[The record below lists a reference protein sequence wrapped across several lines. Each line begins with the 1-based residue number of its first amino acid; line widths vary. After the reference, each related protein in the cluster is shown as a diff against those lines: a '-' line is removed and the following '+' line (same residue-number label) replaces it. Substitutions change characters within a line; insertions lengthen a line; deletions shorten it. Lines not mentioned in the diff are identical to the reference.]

1 MNRNVFDKL
10 ITWKNNPDRKPL
22 ILKGARQVGKTWLM
36 HEFGSKEY
44 ANYVYFNFDE
54 EDELKSI
61 FEINKKFWAITV
73 NHNFDEIELKVYS
86 CLPDKTIQQRCS
98 NNLSSLKGLEIGTMF
113 VIVNERGY
121 TDGIK
126 LMLYDHSLKESKTN
140 PFFAVLTIVA
150 LASGLQY
157 ELRKTGVDTYLI

>member
-1 MNRNVFDKL
+1 MVQSDIFDA
-10 ITWKNNPDRKPL
+10 IKNIDEVRKIDDL
-22 ILKGARQVGKTWLM
+22 YLV
-36 HEFGSKEY
+36 
-44 ANYVYFNFDE
+44 VDE
-54 EDELKSI
+54 NSNSEDPVETII

-73 NHNFDEIELKVYS
+73 KHDFDEIELKVFS
-86 CLPDKTIQQRCS
+86 SLPEKTIQQRCS

-113 VIVNERGY
+113 AIVNERGY

>member
-1 MNRNVFDKL
+1 MVQSDIFDA
-10 ITWKNNPDRKPL
+10 IKNIDEVRKIDDLYLVVDR
-22 ILKGARQVGKTWLM
+22 
-36 HEFGSKEY
+36 ESNSEY
-44 ANYVYFNFDE
+44 SVE
-54 EDELKSI
+54 SVI
-61 FEINKKFWAITV
+61 FEINKKFWTV
-73 NHNFDEIELKVYS
+73 TANHDFDEIELKVYS

-113 VIVNERGY
+113 AIVNERGY

-126 LMLYDHSLKESKTN
+126 LMLYDHSLKESKMN

>member
-1 MNRNVFDKL
+1 MVQSDIFDAIKNIDEVRKIDDL
-10 ITWKNNPDRKPL
+10 YLVVDENSNSEDAVESIT
-22 ILKGARQVGKTWLM
+22 
-36 HEFGSKEY
+36 
-44 ANYVYFNFDE
+44 
-54 EDELKSI
+54 

-73 NHNFDEIELKVYS
+73 NHNFDEIELKVFSY
-86 CLPDKTIQQRCS
+86 LPEKTTQQRCS

-113 VIVNERGY
+113 AIVNERGY

-126 LMLYDHSLKESKTN
+126 LMLYDYSLKESKTD

-157 ELRKTGVDTYLI
+157 ELRKTGIDTHLV

>member
-1 MNRNVFDKL
+1 MQSD
-10 ITWKNNPDRKPL
+10 I
-22 ILKGARQVGKTWLM
+22 
-36 HEFGSKEY
+36 
-44 ANYVYFNFDE
+44 FDE
-54 EDELKSI
+54 IKNIDEVRKIDDLYLVLDGEPNSEYSVESII
-61 FEINKKFWAITV
+61 FEINKKFWVITV
-73 NHNFDEIELKVYS
+73 NHDFDEIELKVYS
-86 CLPDKTIQQRCS
+86 CLPNKAMQQRCL

-113 VIVNERGY
+113 AIVNERGY

-157 ELRKTGVDTYLI
+157 ELRKTGVDTYLV